1 MFRRKASTDR
11 WKTMRDGRLREFTS
25 GLVVAFAM
33 FTPVATL
40 GQEMG
45 ERVRVTLAG
54 DTTVVGFVTAI
65 RSGELELAREGG
77 GRQVVVQDGVERLER
92 SVEQRQWKTGSLIGA
107 GVGAGLGVALWVRGE
122 ESCLDIAGG
131 CVWVEGFWN
140 VPPTAIAW
148 GLVGMGI
155 GALVKRSGW
164 EPIQGWGPGGGSPG
178 LSADVRVGPLGRTY
192 LGGRIRF
199 WRE

>member
-1 MFRRKASTDR
+1 MFRHKTSTDR
-11 WKTMRDGRLREFTS
+11 WKTTRDNQLHQLTI
-25 GLVVAFAM
+25 GLFVAFAM

-45 ERVRVTLAG
+45 ERVRVTLEG
-54 DTTVVGFVTAI
+54 DTMVVGFVTAI

-77 GRQVVVQDGVERLER
+77 GRQVVAQNQIERLDR
-92 SVEQRQWKTGSLIGA
+92 SVERRQWKWGSLIGA
-107 GVGAGLGVALWVRGE
+107 GVGTGLGVALWVKGE
-122 ESCLDIAGG
+122 AGCLDIGGG
-131 CVWVEGFWN
+131 CVALEGFWN

-178 LSADVRVGPLGRTY
+178 LSADVRVGRRGRTY

-199 WRE
+199 